1 MKIEQIYTGCLAQGA
16 YYITSKGEAAI
27 IDPLREIQPYLDRAQ
42 KDGVKIKYI
51 FETHFH
57 ADFVSGHI
65 DLSKATAAPIVYGP
79 TAQPEFDAIIASDGQ
94 EFRIGNITLKALHT
108 PGHTMESSCFLL
120 KDEQGK
126 NHAVFTGDTLFVGDV
141 GRPDLAQKENV
152 ITMEDLAGMMYDS
165 LQTKIIPLADDVIVY
180 PAHGAGSSCGKNLG
194 PETFSTIGDQKKTNY
209 ALQAKTKEEFIR
221 AVTEGLAEPPQ
232 YYPINAQ
239 INKQGY
245 SSLDAV
251 LTAGLQ
257 PLSVSAFK
265 EAAAKDDVIVLDTR
279 PSAEFPEGFVPG
291 SISIGLDGRCAEWAG
306 SLLSFNHSILLV
318 TTPGKEKETIVRL
331 ARVGFDKMIGYLNG
345 GIEAWQQA
353 GESIDMIINVDA
365 DELAMDIPFDDHLVI
380 VDVRKETEFANGHLK
395 DAVNL
400 PLDSLKDPGSMSDLD
415 DAQNMYVH
423 CLGGY
428 RSVIAASLIKKEGF
442 HNIRNVVGGWNAISQ
457 LGNKVTIVKEA
468 AVVN

>member
-1 MKIEQIYTGCLAQGA
+1 
-16 YYITSKGEAAI
+16 
-27 IDPLREIQPYLDRAQ
+27 
-42 KDGVKIKYI
+42 
-51 FETHFH
+51 
-57 ADFVSGHI
+57 
-65 DLSKATAAPIVYGP
+65 
-79 TAQPEFDAIIASDGQ
+79 
-94 EFRIGNITLKALHT
+94 
-108 PGHTMESSCFLL
+108 
-120 KDEQGK
+120 
-126 NHAVFTGDTLFVGDV
+126 
-141 GRPDLAQKENV
+141 
-152 ITMEDLAGMMYDS
+152 
-165 LQTKIIPLADDVIVY
+165 
-180 PAHGAGSSCGKNLG
+180 
-194 PETFSTIGDQKKTNY
+194 
-209 ALQAKTKEEFIR
+209 
-221 AVTEGLAEPPQ
+221 
-232 YYPINAQ
+232 
-239 INKQGY
+239 
-245 SSLDAV
+245 
-251 LTAGLQ
+251 
-257 PLSVSAFK
+257 
-265 EAAAKDDVIVLDTR
+265 
-279 PSAEFPEGFVPG
+279 
-291 SISIGLDGRCAEWAG
+291 
-306 SLLSFNHSILLV
+306 
-318 TTPGKEKETIVRL
+318 VRL